1 MSVVSIDPAT
11 GSLLAAGQRIFPIV
25 LSNAPPVG
33 SAAPSG
39 RNGWAE
45 VAASGVNLVRSGRAD
60 WSPEFAD
67 GQIATE
73 RSLLDAAATHG
84 LRCWSWL
91 GGLTNLPAT
100 AGSATEH
107 LLVKVVDALKGHAAL
122 GAWKG
127 IDEPQLAKVPPA
139 AAVRGYQ
146 RVRALD
152 PDHPLVLVQ
161 APLGT
166 VAELAPYAA
175 ACDITGADI
184 YPVSY
189 PPGIHAGGPN
199 TDVSVVGDVTRKMVQ
214 SAHGK
219 PVWTTLQIAWSGVE
233 EPKHVPR
240 FPTLLEERFMAYQ
253 SIVAGARGLA
263 FFGGQVTQVMRPA
276 DVQSGWN
283 WTFWETVLGP
293 LLRELSS
300 TAVGPALVAPAATSA
315 VKASA
320 PDVDLAVRH
329 GGGFVYVIAVR
340 RGSATSA
347 VTFTG
352 LPAGIGSGEVLF
364 EYASGAFRTV
374 TVHASTF
381 HDWLGPHDAR
391 VYRFVHS

>member
-1 MSVVSIDPAT
+1 M
-11 GSLLAAGQRIFPIV
+11 
-25 LSNAPPVG
+25 
-33 SAAPSG
+33 
-39 RNGWAE
+39 
-45 VAASGVNLVRSGRAD
+45 
-60 WSPEFAD
+60 
-67 GQIATE
+67 
-73 RSLLDAAATHG
+73 
-84 LRCWSWL
+84 
-91 GGLTNLPAT
+91 
-100 AGSATEH
+100 
-107 LLVKVVDALKGHAAL
+107 
-122 GAWKG
+122 
-127 IDEPQLAKVPPA
+127 
-139 AAVRGYQ
+139 
-146 RVRALD
+146 
-152 PDHPLVLVQ
+152 
-161 APLGT
+161 
-166 VAELAPYAA
+166 
-175 ACDITGADI
+175 
-184 YPVSY
+184 SY

-263 FFGGQVTQVMRPA
+263 FFGGHVTQVMRPA
-276 DVQSGWN
+276 DAQSGWN

-352 LPAGIGSGEVLF
+352 LPAGVASGEVLF
-364 EYASGAFRTV
+364 EYANGAFRTV

-391 VYRFVHS
+391 VYRFVQS